1 MTENTPGTWTD
12 PALGSEGDSD
22 QLTAEDS
29 LQDRGVPDLLDE
41 GYSPPERDPIQ
52 LQGGMTAQ
60 DPHTHRLHAELPE
73 VWDCPPGQAPG
84 ERQEDR
90 APRLVQGQESG
101 RDTDVFATGVGLAGG
116 AASAEE
122 AAMHI
127 VEDDNDR

>member
-41 GYSPPERDPIQ
+41 GYSPPERDPVK
-52 LQGGMTAQ
+52 LQGGMAAQ
-60 DPHTHRLHAELPE
+60 DRLEHRLHAELPE

-84 ERQEDR
+84 ERQPDR
-90 APRLVQGQESG
+90 APRLVAERQAG
-101 RDTDVFATGVGLAGG
+101 RNSDVYATGVGLAGG

-127 VEDDNDR
+127 VSDDEA